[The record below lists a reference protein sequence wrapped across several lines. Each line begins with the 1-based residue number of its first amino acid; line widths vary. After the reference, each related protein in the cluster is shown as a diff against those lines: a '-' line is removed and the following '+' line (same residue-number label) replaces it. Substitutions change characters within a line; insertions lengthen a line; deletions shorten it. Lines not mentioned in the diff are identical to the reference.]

1 MVETILL
8 TEVETTM
15 AEDCTATLKIVLLI
29 VAIVF
34 VYRYFKRKDKSQA
47 CDTKFDYLAYTQ
59 MVKENDD
66 IRKTLDALHNL
77 KTNVEMADLTQEMH
91 KAFTLSW
98 GDEISGEKIETTIFV
113 FDKSDPSYN
122 ALMQLA
128 DIEISQVQYDAQKKA
143 ELLYRRSIQNGTR
156 PPESFNKMRPI

>member
-1 MVETILL
+1 MVWTILL

-15 AEDCTATLKIVLLI
+15 TEDCWATIKFGLVIL
-29 VAIVF
+29 AFVF
-34 VYRYFKRKDKSQA
+34 IYRHFKKSDDPQA

-59 MVKENDD
+59 MVKENDE

-98 GDEISGEKIETTIFV
+98 GDEISGEKVETTIFV
-113 FDKSDPSYN
+113 FDKTDPSYN

>member
-15 AEDCTATLKIVLLI
+15 AEDCYATFKIALLI

-34 VYRYFKRKDKSQA
+34 IYRYFKQRGKSQA

-98 GDEISGEKIETTIFV
+98 GDEISGEKVEATIFV
-113 FDKSDPSYN
+113 FDRNDPSYN

-128 DIEISQVQYDAQKKA
+128 DTEISQVQYDAQKKA
-143 ELLYRRSIQNGTR
+143 ELLYRRSIKNGSR
-156 PPESFNKMRPI
+156 PPENYNKMRPI